1 MNNDYVI
8 FADASAD
15 VHYDDS
21 IAEGLKFVEMPC
33 ESDGNIY
40 VCTGTDSA
48 EKIRQ
53 FYTDIRSGSLPKT
66 TQITPF
72 KYEEMF
78 EPFLKEGKSVLYLS
92 LSSGLSSTF
101 ESAKLAAEN
110 LNAKHDNAKFYPID
124 SIGATAAMC
133 IILERMQSNQ
143 KNGLTAEENKADI
156 EEFKHTLYTTCYVE
170 DLKHLHRGGR
180 ISAAKAAI
188 GSLLK
193 IKPIIRIMEDGTI
206 ANCDNCRGTRS
217 AVIHLAKK
225 YEEMGNMSEVVYVSD
240 ADNAEMADFLEEEIK
255 RINPNAVIRR
265 TLLSPIIGTHLG
277 PESVLISF
285 VRK

>member
-8 FADASAD
+8 FTDASAD
-15 VHYDDS
+15 VD
-21 IAEGLKFVEMPC
+21 IAVAKAEDVHFIEMPC
-33 ESDGNIY
+33 ESDGNIF
-40 VCTGTDSA
+40 VCTGTDEA
-48 EKIRQ
+48 EKLKK
-53 FYTDIRSGSLPKT
+53 FYSDIRTGSLPKT

-72 KYEEMF
+72 IYEEIF
-78 EPFLKEGKSVLYLS
+78 EPFLAEGKSVLYLS

-101 ESAKLAAEN
+101 ESAKLAAET
-110 LNAKHDNAKFYPID
+110 LNAKHDNAKFYPVD
-124 SIGATAAMC
+124 SIGATGAMG
-133 IILERMQSNQ
+133 LVVERMIQNR
-143 KNGLTAEENKADI
+143 KNGLTVEENKADI
-156 EEFKHTLYTTCYVE
+156 EEYKHKPYTTCYVE

-217 AVIHLAKK
+217 AVIYLAKK
-225 YEEMGNMSEVVYVSD
+225 YEEMGDMSAVVYVCD
-240 ADNAEMADFLEEEIK
+240 ADNADMANLLVEEVK
-255 RINPNAVIRR
+255 RINPSATIRR
-265 TLLSPIIGTHLG
+265 TILSPIIGTHLG